1 MSEMTSS
8 VRPPTKPDLLLLDR
22 FTDATEARFE
32 SAFNVHRS
40 YASAFSLDAVAPVVK
55 AIATSGAKG
64 VGNAVIDRL
73 SALEIIA
80 IRGVGV
86 DGVDLVHAREKG
98 IQVTTTPGL
107 LTDDVADLAV
117 ALLLAASRGLCQ
129 SDRFVREGRWRPGAG
144 LPLGRKVTG
153 MRIGLVGLGR
163 VGRAIAD
170 RLKAF
175 KAEIAYTD
183 IAPFDGVAYPFVPSV
198 LELAGRCDALIL
210 AASGGPQSL
219 RIVDAAVLNALGP
232 QGLLINVARGSLVDE
247 PALVSALVD
256 KRLGGAGLDVFV
268 DEPNAPQELWKLD
281 NVVLQPHR
289 ASATQETRLA
299 MEDLVFEN
307 LRAHFSGKPLPNPVQ

>member
-1 MSEMTSS
+1 M
-8 VRPPTKPDLLLLDR
+8 RPELLLLDR
-22 FTDATEARFE
+22 FTDATEAKFE
-32 SAFNVHRS
+32 SAFTVHRS
-40 YASAFSLDAVAPVVK
+40 YASAFSLDAVASGVK

-64 VGNAVIDRL
+64 AGNAVIDRL

-86 DGVDLVHAREKG
+86 DGVDLDHARQRG
-98 IQVTTTPGL
+98 IQITTTPNL

-117 ALLLAASRGLCQ
+117 ALLLAASRGVCQ
-129 SDRFVREGRWRPGAG
+129 SDRFVREGRWRPGAA

-183 IAPFDGVAYPFVPSV
+183 LKPFDDVAYQFMPTV
-198 LELAGRCDALIL
+198 LDLAGHCDVLIL

-219 RIVDAAVLNALGP
+219 RIVDSAVLHALGP
-232 QGLLINVARGSLVDE
+232 QGLLINVARGSLIDE
-247 PALVSALVD
+247 AALVSALVD
-256 KRLGGAGLDVFV
+256 GRLGGAGLDVFI
-268 DEPNAPQELWKLD
+268 DEPNVPQDLWKLD

-289 ASATQETRLA
+289 ASATRETRVA
-299 MEDLVFEN
+299 MENLVFEN
-307 LRAHFSGKPLPNPVQ
+307 LRAHFSGQPLPSPV

>member
-1 MSEMTSS
+1 VIGMTSLH
-8 VRPPTKPDLLLLDR
+8 PPTKPDLLLLDR

-32 SAFNVHRS
+32 NAFTVHRS
-40 YASAFSLDAVAPVVK
+40 YASAFSLDAVASGVK

-64 VGNAVIDRL
+64 AGNAVIDRL

-86 DGVDLVHAREKG
+86 DGVDLDHARQRG
-98 IQVTTTPGL
+98 IQITTTPNL

-129 SDRFVREGRWRPGAG
+129 SDRFVREGKWRPGAA

-170 RLKAF
+170 RLAAF
-175 KAEIAYTD
+175 KAEILYTD
-183 IAPFDGVAYPFVPSV
+183 VRPFDDVAHQFVANV
-198 LELAGRCDALIL
+198 LDLAGRCDALIL

-256 KRLGGAGLDVFV
+256 GRLGSAGLDVFV

-289 ASATQETRLA
+289 ASATRETRLA
-299 MEDLVFEN
+299 MENLVFEN
-307 LRAHFSGKPLPNPVQ
+307 LRAHFSGMPLPSPVQ